1 MYILTYTMNMAKTY
15 SVADARAHLPE
26 ILDDVEGGKEVHLT
40 RRGRPV
46 AVVLS
51 QERYDAIRREH
62 SNFGDAY
69 RAFIECYPPD
79 ELGLDPDFFDSIRD
93 RAPGRGVR
101 L

>member
-1 MYILTYTMNMAKTY
+1 MAKSY

-26 ILDDVEGGKEVHLT
+26 ILDDVEAGKDVELT

-51 QERYDAIRREH
+51 PQRYEVLRDQHAR
-62 SNFGDAY
+62 FVDAY
-69 RAFIECYPPD
+69 RAFLSRHSLQEV
-79 ELGLDPDFFDSIRD
+79 GLEPEFFASLRTKD
-93 RAPGRGVR
+93 AGRRVR

>member
-1 MYILTYTMNMAKTY
+1 MYTVNMSKSY
-15 SVADARAHLPE
+15 SVADARAHLPD
-26 ILDDVEGGKEVHLT
+26 ILDEVEAGKEVQLT

-51 QERYDAIRREH
+51 PQRYETLRRER

-69 RAFIECYPPD
+69 RAFVVRYAPEDI
-79 ELGLDPDFFDSIRD
+79 GLEADFFDSIRD
-93 RAPGRGVR
+93 REPGRRVQ

>member
-1 MYILTYTMNMAKTY
+1 MPKSY

-26 ILDDVEGGKEVHLT
+26 ILDDVESGKEVHLT

-51 QERYDAIRREH
+51 PQVHEALRSGR
-62 SNFGDAY
+62 SNFGTAY
-69 RAFIECYPPD
+69 RTFVGRHKPEAI
-79 ELGLDPDFFDSIRD
+79 GLEADFFDSIRD
-93 RAPGRGVR
+93 REPGRRVR